1 MTQQTYRGSCL
12 CGAVTY
18 EAKGDPVVALQCH
31 CLDCQKASGAGHVA
45 FAAFPE
51 ANVTITGT
59 LKKFSTK
66 ADSGH
71 MSNRFFCPECGSW
84 VAGRPESAPGIV
96 AFSMATMD
104 GASSFPIQFRV
115 YDKRR
120 RDWDVVDAAIPAFP
134 GMPPR

>member
-1 MTQQTYRGSCL
+1 MAQQVCKGSCL

-45 FAAFPE
+45 FAVFPE
-51 ANVTITGT
+51 GAVTIKGT

-66 ADSGH
+66 ADSGV

-84 VAGRPESAPGIV
+84 VAGRPDSAPGLV
-96 AFSMATMD
+96 ALTMATMD
-104 GASSFPIQFRV
+104 DTSPIAVKFRV
-115 YDKRR
+115 FDKRR
-120 RDWDVVDAAIPAFP
+120 RPWDVIDPAMPAFP
-134 GMPPR
+134 AMPPR